1 MSNTATFYHRLGQ
14 RIRDVRLA
22 TGHSQT
28 DLAECVGFGS
38 AHAPI
43 SMIEAGKQRPEI
55 HVLIAIAD
63 ALGTDLHALLE
74 DCR

>member
-1 MSNTATFYHRLGQ
+1 MSDTAAFYRALGQ
-14 RIRDVRLA
+14 RIRTARLA

-63 ALGTDLHALLE
+63 ALGTTIYALLE
-74 DCR
+74 EA